1 MKLKDILAKVVKGD
15 ALTDEEKKF
24 IGDYDEQKVLD
35 AAASAAR
42 KKAETERDALKGEVE
57 KLTKDLED
65 AKTQGAAGNDTI
77 AKLQKDVAA
86 LMKSNKESQD
96 KLAAQARTEAI
107 RKAMGEAKVVC
118 AKGISQALFDNAV
131 SAAFNGVDMA
141 DADVVK
147 ATIDTF
153 KRDNPAMIS
162 VDGIGG
168 TGQKGQPG
176 EPGKWTGDNPFSKK
190 TFNLTKGIE
199 LMKSNPEQAKALQ
212 AEAARES
219 AQK

>member
-24 IGDYDEQKVLD
+24 IGEYDEQKVLD

-107 RKAMGEAKVVC
+107 RKAMGDAKIVC

-141 DADVVK
+141 NADVVK

-168 TGQKGQPG
+168 SGQKGQPG

-212 AEAARES
+212 AEAAKEA
-219 AQK
+219 AQ

>member
-131 SAAFNGVDMA
+131 SAAFNGVDMEN
-141 DADVVK
+141 ADVVK

-168 TGQKGQPG
+168 PGQKGQPG
-176 EPGKWTGDNPFSKK
+176 ELGKWTGDNPFSKK

-199 LMKSNPEQAKALQ
+199 LMKSNPEQAKAWQ
-212 AEAARES
+212 AEAATEA
-219 AQK
+219 AQP

>member
-141 DADVVK
+141 NADVVK

-168 TGQKGQPG
+168 SGQKGQPG
-176 EPGKWTGDNPFSKK
+176 DPGKWTGDNPFSKK

-212 AEAARES
+212 AEAAKEA
-219 AQK
+219 AQQ

>member
-1 MKLKDILAKVVKGD
+1 MKLRDILAKVVKGD

-24 IGDYDEQKVLD
+24 IGDYDEQKILD
-35 AAASAAR
+35 SAASAAR

-57 KLTKDLED
+57 KLTKDLEA
-65 AKTQGAAGNDTI
+65 AKSQSETGNTTI
-77 AKLQKDVAA
+77 AKLQKDVAELIKA
-86 LMKSNKESQD
+86 NKDSQD

-107 RKAMGEAKVVC
+107 RKAMGDAKIVC

-131 SAAFNGVDMA
+131 NAAFNGVDMSNEE
-141 DADVVK
+141 VVK

-153 KRDNPAMIS
+153 RRDNPAMIS

-168 TGQKGQPG
+168 AGQKGQPG
-176 EPGKWTGDNPFSKK
+176 DPGRWTGENPFSKK

-212 AEAARES
+212 AEAAKET
-219 AQK
+219 AQQ

>member
-24 IGDYDEQKVLD
+24 IGEYDEQKVLD

-42 KKAETERDALKGEVE
+42 KKAEAERDALKGEVE

-131 SAAFNGVDMA
+131 SAAFNGVDMEN
-141 DADVVK
+141 ADVVK

-168 TGQKGQPG
+168 SGQKGQPG
-176 EPGKWTGDNPFSKK
+176 DPGKWTGPNPFSKK
-190 TFNLTKGIE
+190 SFNLTEGIK
-199 LMKSNPEQAKALQ
+199 LMQSNPDQAKALQ
-212 AEAARES
+212 AEAAKEA
-219 AQK
+219 AQQ

>member
-24 IGDYDEQKVLD
+24 IGEYDEQKVLD

-141 DADVVK
+141 NADVVK

-168 TGQKGQPG
+168 SGQKGQPG

-212 AEAARES
+212 AEAAKEA
-219 AQK
+219 AQ